1 MKTGPGYQ
9 IDVLLHAEFIIKLYA
24 QVIFNVQQLNGVQTN

>member
-1 MKTGPGYQ
+1 MKTGPGYL

-24 QVIFNVQQLNGVQTN
+24 QVTRNV